1 MKIRVGL
8 ARSLSAIVLVT
19 VSASGAGLEQPDRI
33 DPPTHPRATV
43 VRGSPATTRV
53 KNFGTQDSTLTVVSA
68 VDFHAFFSLTEY
80 TYSSGFRA
88 ATGPVN
94 FQLGATF
101 GDLPHGAVME
111 SFTVYYS
118 DSSATEELRFRA
130 CRNSR
135 DTVSGDINLQECF
148 VEYFTSGEPD
158 FSVVELPVPA
168 EFQNYLLVTD
178 TDGDLD
184 DDSVDYF
191 FVVDTPGGLATAI
204 GPVMIR
210 WRRQVSPAPSLGDV
224 QRRADLGLGVP
235 VHRGAF
241 GIRHHGRLRRRKLLS
256 RFAPDPSSDG
266 GVPGQG
272 ARIALGS
279 LILRGRG
286 IAPRPT

>member
-1 MKIRVGL
+1 MEIRVGL
-8 ARSLSAIVLVT
+8 ARSLAAIALFT
-19 VSASGAGLEQPDRI
+19 VSATGAGLEQPDRI

-43 VRGSPATTRV
+43 VRGSPASTRV
-53 KNFGTQDSTLTVVSA
+53 KSFGTQDSTLTVVSA
-68 VDFHAFFSLTEY
+68 VDFHAFFSTTEY

-101 GDLPHGAVME
+101 GSLPHGAVME
-111 SFTVYYS
+111 SFRVYS
-118 DSSATEELRFRA
+118 VDNSATEELRFRA

-210 WRRQVSPAPSLGDV
+210 WRRQVSPAPSLATFNDV
-224 QRRADLGLGVP
+224 PTSDSAFQFIEALAASGITAGCGGGNYCPDSPLTRRQMAVFLAKALGLHWVP
-235 VHRGAF
+235 
-241 GIRHHGRLRRRKLLS
+241 
-256 RFAPDPSSDG
+256 
-266 GVPGQG
+266 
-272 ARIALGS
+272 
-279 LILRGRG
+279 
-286 IAPRPT
+286 